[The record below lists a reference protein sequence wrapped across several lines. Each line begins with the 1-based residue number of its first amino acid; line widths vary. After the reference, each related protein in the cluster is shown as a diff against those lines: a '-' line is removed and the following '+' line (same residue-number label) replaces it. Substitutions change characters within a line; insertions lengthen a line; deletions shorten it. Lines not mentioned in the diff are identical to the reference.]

1 MDLFFISDTQLFTLK
16 DDNRLPRARFNKEV
30 QPTLSLNLNSE
41 LTYPEMGNSEF
52 SVSERLNCVSFV
64 TLSRLTEFSALF
76 LSGGGTAPPPPQGA
90 FKEHRGALGPRFL
103 KGGVQVV
110 KGGHLRVYTNDP
122 VKACLPLFFL
132 SSSTDWLLCMCCTHE
147 PVLNFICGV
156 CVQHVQQC
164 SEQASLPVVNIRP
177 TDRTGMLSMSDRAE

>member
-76 LSGGGTAPPPPQGA
+76 LSGGGTPGGVQRASGGAGAKIFKRGA
-90 FKEHRGALGPRFL
+90 FKWSR
-103 KGGVQVV
+103 
-110 KGGHLRVYTNDP
+110 GHLRVYTNDP

-132 SSSTDWLLCMCCTHE
+132 SSSTD
-147 PVLNFICGV
+147 
-156 CVQHVQQC
+156 
-164 SEQASLPVVNIRP
+164 
-177 TDRTGMLSMSDRAE
+177 